1 MFLKFS
7 RMKLSRLGPGIITGA
22 ADDDPSGIA
31 TYSQAGAGF
40 GLNFLWTAWVTFPL
54 MAAVQ
59 ETCARIGLVTRM
71 GLAKIIKANY
81 PRPVLYSTVCLLF
94 IANVFN
100 IGADISAIAAAVGL
114 IVPINSYLIEL
125 IATLG
130 IVISIIY
137 LPYQKIAGIFKWLA
151 LVLLAYV
158 ITFFV
163 VRVDYGKVL
172 TAALLPDFSAVF
184 TPNYLLVLMG
194 VLGTTISPY
203 LFFWE
208 ASEETEE
215 LKSNHRTVGSRTLV
229 AEKED
234 TIIGMLY
241 SNLVTFFIIAVTGS
255 VLYSAG
261 VTNITT
267 AAEAATALRPLAGDF
282 AYVLF
287 AIGIIGTGMLA
298 IPILAGSA
306 GYAVSETFG
315 FSEGLNKKFNQAKS
329 FYAVIIISVVLGFL
343 LTFLG
348 IPPMKYLLYSAVLN
362 GLISPILIVIILLI
376 ANNKKIMGER
386 VNGTIENLL
395 VIATLILMTVCAV
408 SLLLFR

>member
-1 MFLKFS
+1 
-7 RMKLSRLGPGIITGA
+7 MKLSRLGPGIITGA

>member
-298 IPILAGSA
+298 IHILAGSA

>member
-184 TPNYLLVLMG
+184 TPNYLLFLIG
-194 VLGTTISPY
+194 VLGTTISQY